1 MLPVKICGITNN
13 PDALAAAQYGAAAV
27 GFIFYPPSPR
37 FIRPQ
42 DAKKIIRALPKGLV
56 TVGVFVNESTET
68 IKKISDDLPLDM
80 IQLHG
85 DESPG
90 DCRKLGATRVIKAL
104 HLQNDTDVGVASGYD
119 VAAILV
125 DSRRGNLYGGTGK
138 TTDWALAR
146 KIKDQK
152 PLILSGGLTPEN
164 IREALLAVAPDALDV
179 NSGVESAPGK
189 KDHEKL
195 LRLFKTLRAYQDASQ
210 SSKMIFSK
218 RMI

>member
-1 MLPVKICGITNN
+1 MLPVKICGITNIR
-13 PDALAAAQYGAAAV
+13 DALAAAQCGAAAV
-27 GFIFYPPSPR
+27 GFIFYPSSPR
-37 FIRPQ
+37 FIKPQ
-42 DAKKIIRALPKGLV
+42 DAKNIIKALPKGLV

-68 IKKISDDLPLDM
+68 IIKISDELLLDM

-85 DESPG
+85 DESPE

-104 HLQNDTDVGVASGYD
+104 HLKNEVDVAGASAYD

-146 KIKDQK
+146 KIKDKK

-164 IREALLAVAPDALDV
+164 IREALLAVEPDALDV

-195 LRLFKTLRAYQDASQ
+195 LRLFETLRADHHESQ
-210 SSKMIFSK
+210 PSKMIFSK